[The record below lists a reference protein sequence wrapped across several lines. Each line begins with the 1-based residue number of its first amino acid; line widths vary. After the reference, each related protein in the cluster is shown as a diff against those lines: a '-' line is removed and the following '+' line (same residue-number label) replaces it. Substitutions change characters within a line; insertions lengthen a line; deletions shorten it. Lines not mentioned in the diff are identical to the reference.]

1 VQEDH
6 DRLGVTVRHW
16 AERFRQAE
24 ANTDTEAS
32 VLVVLAIDA
41 ADMADRARNSRD
53 DRIYLAAAS
62 RLQQL
67 IRQAVHGSGDGT
79 GTGDAWADEMARVM
93 GAAPGMGNTPGF

>member
-1 VQEDH
+1 MQDQ
-6 DRLGVTVRHW
+6 DRLGVTVRTW
-16 AERFRQAE
+16 AERFRRDE
-24 ANTDTEAS
+24 ASPDTEAS

-53 DRIYLAAAS
+53 DRVYLAAAS

-67 IRQAVHGSGDGT
+67 IRQAVHGNGGSSS

-93 GAAPGMGNTPGF
+93 GSGPGMGNTPQF